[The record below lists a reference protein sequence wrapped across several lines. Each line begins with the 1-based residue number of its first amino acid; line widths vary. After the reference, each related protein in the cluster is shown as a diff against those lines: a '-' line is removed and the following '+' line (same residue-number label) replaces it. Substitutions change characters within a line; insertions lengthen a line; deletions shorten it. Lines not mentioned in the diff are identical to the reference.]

1 MHWTKCDVVLKR
13 KKCDKGSHFFSYV
26 KKKNPTKIYLLK
38 SFSFYNCITSNV
50 CHGTK

>member
-26 KKKNPTKIYLLK
+26 KKKTPQKYICLK
-38 SFSFYNCITSNV
+38 VLVFIIA
-50 CHGTK
+50 